1 MSKDNDPFSRL
12 FRENIEMASNQIKH
26 NVETA
31 SNQIRNNVEMGTTMT
46 NSFIKMSGMLSKET
60 IIAFENARIE
70 MMASAERMGARNDGL
85 GRKDEERNAGL
96 CRENER

>member
-12 FRENIEMASNQIKH
+12 IRENIEMASNQIKH
-26 NVETA
+26 NVEMA

-60 IIAFENARIE
+60 TIAFENARKE
-70 MMASAERMGARNDGL
+70 MMASAEKMKGSFHTEK
-85 GRKDEERNAGL
+85 RKA
-96 CRENER
+96 

>member
-12 FRENIEMASNQIKH
+12 IRENIEVVSNQIKH
-26 NVETA
+26 NVEMA

-60 IIAFENARIE
+60 TIAFENARKE
-70 MMASAERMGARNDGL
+70 MLTSAAKMKGSFSF
-85 GRKDEERNAGL
+85 RKGKRINIP
-96 CRENER
+96 RS